1 MTGLVYNDRYHTYHL
16 DGERLPSVTQIL
28 GVIRKPGLEKWRGDL
43 GNAEADRIGR
53 EAADFGTR
61 VHSACELIAKGQ
73 YDTLGTF
80 DFDEDLLPFVGEY
93 VGWFNANVREVLACE
108 TRLASVTHRYAGT
121 VDLVAVLM
129 TGETAVID
137 LKTSSMV
144 DSGFGLQLEAYRR
157 ALMEQDGIEPTRRL
171 VVQMPRKKPGHLEVH
186 EFEPETALDDW
197 RAFLSA
203 SILWHRLFKA
213 EAFAPRKPFMRPAA
227 ARA

>member
-43 GNAEADRIGR
+43 GNAEADRVGR

-61 VHSACELIAKGQ
+61 VHSACELIANGVLH
-73 YDTLGTF
+73 DGGPPHGA
-80 DFDEDLLPFVGEY
+80 DELACVEAY
-93 VGWFNANVREVLACE
+93 ASWFNANVREVLACE
-108 TRLASVTHRYAGT
+108 TRLASATHRYAGT

-171 VVQMPRKKPGHLEVH
+171 VVQMPRKKPGHLEIH